1 MNGPVTALV
10 DHLSVELALAEK
22 LFSILKKEEK
32 SLINNDLSQ
41 LEIITSEKTQLISE
55 YLLTREARWKKL
67 SLLDVN
73 LKESEFDKWILSQ
86 KNELLHD
93 IWSKLNA
100 VLTDSQ
106 QMNRTN
112 GLIIHQLSSKNQRAI
127 AILLGQSESEGLY
140 GSSGQSLSSSN
151 FHKITGF

>member
-1 MNGPVTALV
+1 MNDPITALL

-41 LEIITSEKTQLISE
+41 LEIITTEKTQLISE

-93 IWSKLNA
+93 IWSKLNQ

-106 QMNRTN
+106 QINRTN

-127 AILLGQSESEGLY
+127 AILLGQSDSEGLY

-151 FHKITGF
+151 FNKITGY

>member
-67 SLLDVN
+67 SLLDIN

>member
-1 MNGPVTALV
+1 MNGPVKALV

-41 LEIITSEKTQLISE
+41 LEIITTEKTQLISE

-67 SLLDVN
+67 SLLDIN
-73 LKESEFDKWILSQ
+73 LKEDEFDKWILSQ

-93 IWSKLNA
+93 IWSKLNQ

-127 AILLGQSESEGLY
+127 AILLGQSDSEGLY

-151 FHKITGF
+151 FNKITGY

>member
-1 MNGPVTALV
+1 MHAL
-10 DHLSVELALAEK
+10 SRT
-22 LFSILKKEEK
+22 KEET
-32 SLINNDLSQ
+32 LV
-41 LEIITSEKTQLISE
+41 LERQ
-55 YLLTREARWKKL
+55 ARWKKL

-93 IWSKLNA
+93 IWSKLNQ

-151 FHKITGF
+151 FHKITGY

>member
-10 DHLSVELALAEK
+10 DHLSIELALAEK

-73 LKESEFDKWILSQ
+73 LKEDEFKKWILSQ

-93 IWSKLNA
+93 IWSKLNQ

-151 FHKITGF
+151 FNKITGY

>member
-55 YLLTREARWKKL
+55 YLLSREARWKKL
-67 SLLDVN
+67 SLLEVN

-93 IWSKLNA
+93 IWSKLNQ

-151 FHKITGF
+151 FHKITGY

>member
-1 MNGPVTALV
+1 MNDPVTALL
-10 DHLSVELALAEK
+10 DHLTVELALAEK

-93 IWSKLNA
+93 AWSKLNQ

-106 QMNRTN
+106 QINRTN

-127 AILLGQSESEGLY
+127 AILLGQSDSEGLY

-151 FHKITGF
+151 FHKITGY

>member
-41 LEIITSEKTQLISE
+41 LEKITSEKTQLISE

-93 IWSKLNA
+93 IWSKLNQ

-151 FHKITGF
+151 FHKITGY

>member
-22 LFSILKKEEK
+22 LLSILKKEEK

-41 LEIITSEKTQLISE
+41 LEIIASEKTQLISE

-93 IWSKLNA
+93 IWSKLNQ

-151 FHKITGF
+151 FNKITGY

>member
-22 LFSILKKEEK
+22 LSSILKKEEK

-73 LKESEFDKWILSQ
+73 LQESEFDKWILSQ

-93 IWSKLNA
+93 IWSKLNQ

-151 FHKITGF
+151 FHKITGY

>member
-1 MNGPVTALV
+1 MNDPVTALL
-10 DHLSVELALAEK
+10 DHLTVELALAEK

-41 LEIITSEKTQLISE
+41 LEIITTEKTQLISE

-93 IWSKLNA
+93 IWSKLNQ

-106 QMNRTN
+106 QINRTN

-127 AILLGQSESEGLY
+127 AILLGQSDSEGLY
-140 GSSGQSLSSSN
+140 GSSGQSLSSLN
-151 FHKITGF
+151 FNKITGY

>member
-22 LFSILKKEEK
+22 LLSILKKEEK

-93 IWSKLNA
+93 AWSKLNQ

-106 QMNRTN
+106 QINRTN

-127 AILLGQSESEGLY
+127 AILLGQSDSEGLY

-151 FHKITGF
+151 FHKITGY

>member
-1 MNGPVTALV
+1 MNGPVTALA

-73 LKESEFDKWILSQ
+73 LKEDEFNTWILSQ

-93 IWSKLNA
+93 IWSKLNQ

-151 FHKITGF
+151 FHKITGY

>member
-1 MNGPVTALV
+1 MNDPVTALL

-22 LFSILKKEEK
+22 LFSVLEKEEK
-32 SLINNDLSQ
+32 SLINNDLNQ
-41 LEIITSEKTQLISE
+41 LEIITTDKTQLISE

-67 SLLDVN
+67 SSVDVN
-73 LKESEFDKWILSQ
+73 LKESEFGKWILTQ

-93 IWSKLNA
+93 IWSKLNK

-106 QMNRTN
+106 QINRTN
-112 GLIIHQLSSKNQRAI
+112 GLIIHQLSSKNQRAM
-127 AILLGQSESEGLY
+127 AILLGQSDSDGLY

-151 FHKITGF
+151 FNKITGF